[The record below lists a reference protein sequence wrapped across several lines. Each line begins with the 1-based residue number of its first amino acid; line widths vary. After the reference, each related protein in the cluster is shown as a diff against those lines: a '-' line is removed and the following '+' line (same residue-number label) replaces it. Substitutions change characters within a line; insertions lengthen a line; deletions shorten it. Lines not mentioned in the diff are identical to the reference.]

1 MAASQQTPTVEPM
14 TDKVGKAENN
24 NIQPQ
29 TSHIEEDDGVKH
41 DNRPVLKSTL
51 DDLGLLTTVKR
62 FWKACLVCNL
72 MCIAAGADGFQITL
86 NGNIIAN
93 RGFINHFG
101 FPNAAGKHTLDA
113 NYTALWGALQSLGQ
127 LIGMVLLNPVS
138 DKIGRKMTMYLL
150 WIILAA
156 SLFLETFARNWQ
168 DWAGAKILAGMGVG
182 CIQATLPIYV
192 TEWAPVNIRGAMLFC
207 YGFWNRIGSFL
218 GPLVLTLR
226 ERVDP
231 LDYKT
236 PILTQWGFL
245 GLMLPIFIWIPETA
259 AYYAARDQD
268 DEGRASLRR
277 INGKVEGY
285 DVDAEFAV
293 IKNTVIRE
301 RQEAEE
307 LGLHVKGWRPL
318 LRSYME
324 CFKGTNAVRTLGAAL
339 PVCAQQLTGL
349 SFLNTYASLFF
360 RQSGFNDPFL
370 ITTILSELL
379 MADTQRLL
387 ADMTCSPAVI
397 ALGTSL
403 TLITVTDKFGRRNV
417 VVIAAIV
424 CTFTMLIVGIL
435 GFVPKT
441 KPLQNF
447 LIFVACMWSFFNVAL
462 GSLGWA
468 FVGEVASQKLRARTA
483 GLAAGSSVLFG
494 LTFNTSVPIMLDINN
509 ANWGYK
515 TAWLFL
521 GTGIVVTVLVYF
533 FVPEPSQRNS
543 AELDEMFAKKVPAR
557 QMRKY
562 VTDVQKQQGFGR
574 YVEEEEKV

>member
-1 MAASQQTPTVEPM
+1 MAASQPSTMPESSTA
-14 TDKVGKAENN
+14 DKLNDT
-24 NIQPQ
+24 IQPQ
-29 TSHIEEDDGVKH
+29 TSHLEDGHKPRDG
-41 DNRPVLKSTL
+41 PLLKSSF
-51 DDLGLLTTVKR
+51 DELGLLTTVKK

-72 MCIAAGADGFQITL
+72 MCIAAGADGFQIAL

-101 FPNAAGKHTLDA
+101 FPDATGRYTLDA

-150 WIILAA
+150 WVILAA

-192 TEWAPVNIRGAMLFC
+192 TEWAPVNVRGAMLFC
-207 YGFWNRIGSFL
+207 YGFWNRIGNFL

-245 GLMLPIFIWIPETA
+245 GLMLPMIFWIPETA
-259 AYYAARDQD
+259 AYYAERDQD
-268 DEGRASLRR
+268 DRGKASLRR
-277 INGKVEGY
+277 INGNVEGY

-293 IKNTVIRE
+293 IRNTIIRE

-307 LGLHVKGWRPL
+307 LGLHTKGRKAL
-318 LRSYME
+318 LRSYLE
-324 CFKGTNAVRTLGAAL
+324 CFKGTNAVRTLGAAA
-339 PVCAQQLTGL
+339 PICAQQLTGL

-360 RQSGFNDPFL
+360 RQSGFTDPFL
-370 ITTILSELL
+370 ITTIL
-379 MADTQRLL
+379 T
-387 ADMTCSPAVI
+387 VI
-397 ALGTSL
+397 ALGTSIA
-403 TLITVTDKFGRRNV
+403 LILFTDRFGRRKV
-417 VVIAAIV
+417 VFTSAIV
-424 CTFTMLIVGIL
+424 CTFTMLVVGIL

-441 KPLQNF
+441 TPLQNF
-447 LIFVACMWSFFNVAL
+447 LIFVACVWSFFNVAL

-494 LTFNTSVPIMLDINN
+494 LTFNTSVPIMLDVNN

-533 FVPEPSQRNS
+533 YVPEPSQRNS

-557 QMRKY
+557 KMRKY
-562 VTDVQKQQGFGR
+562 VTDVQKQGYGQ
-574 YVEEEEKV
+574 YVETQEKI